1 MGNSKGISHIIKTL
15 REDAHAA
22 LRYIAAK
29 RHRGGAKVCK
39 PLMGEELKR
48 EKPLCVYKDSF

>member
-22 LRYIAAK
+22 IS
-29 RHRGGAKVCK
+29 GAKVCK